1 MLINTRKKQNNN
13 INIALFISYLAII
26 ATVFADYQIINHST
40 YGIGLAIL
48 SILINLKYVRL
59 KPRELITLCAFSVY
73 SLIVLSFANS
83 HYHIF
88 QNIRY
93 WFGVI
98 IYIIFFITLKNT
110 NFISIIFFRIMCTS
124 VLFES
129 ILINFMIDSSLLHGA
144 STEIHKLQADGLYER
159 PIGFTGNPGTT
170 GVFLIIL
177 FYFIEKYNRHESSIH
192 DLLLLLITILS
203 LVSTTGSI
211 VFLMYIMLKLL
222 NKNTF
227 SKKYLIKVCSY
238 LLLIIIPFL
247 LLILLMD
254 VTYIQKFS
262 IKYVFYIIELKLDM
276 LNSEQLTLLG
286 RQIVLDY
293 PITSGDFGLLNFIDN
308 MGIAGFI
315 LGFLVI
321 ISFNRGGKKT
331 LPILLLFAFGSLHYP
346 SMFQPAGQVLT
357 AMILI
362 LGNTYFT
369 NRYQKYNKY
378 H

>member
-1 MLINTRKKQNNN
+1 MFINTRNKQYNN
-13 INIALFISYLAII
+13 IHLALFISNLTII
-26 ATVFADYQIINHST
+26 VTVFADYQIINHST

-48 SILINLKYVRL
+48 SILINVKYVRL
-59 KPRELITLCAFSVY
+59 KSRELITLYAFAVY
-73 SLIVLSFANS
+73 CLIVLSLANS

-98 IYIIFFITLKNT
+98 IYILFFITLNNT
-110 NFISIIFFRIMCTS
+110 NYISIIFFRIMCTS

-129 ILINFMIDSSLLHGA
+129 ILINFIINSSLLHGA

-177 FYFIEKYNRHESSIH
+177 LYFIEKYNRHESSKY

-203 LVSTTGSI
+203 LVSTTGII
-211 VFLMYIMLKLL
+211 VLLMYIMLKLF
-222 NKNTF
+222 NKNIL

-238 LLLIIIPFL
+238 LILIIIPFL
-247 LLILLMD
+247 LLMLLID
-254 VTYIQKFS
+254 VKFVQKFS
-262 IKYVFYIIELKLDM
+262 IKYVVYIIELKLDM
-276 LNSEQLTLLG
+276 LTYSEDLTLLG
-286 RQIVLDY
+286 RQIVIDY

-321 ISFNRGGKKT
+321 ISFNRGGKKY

-346 SMFQPAGQVLT
+346 SMYQPAGQVLT

-362 LGNTYFT
+362 LGNTDFK
-369 NRYQKYNKY
+369 NRYQ
-378 H
+378 